1 MLLRV
6 SIANLLSFNELTEFN
21 MLTGDIRRHDH
32 HVKSVGGAEVLKFGL
47 LYGANAAGKSNLIKS
62 IEILAEAFSEGT
74 IDFDD
79 ELMHRFN
86 EGSPKTATIEIEFL
100 VKDKFYIYGLEF
112 NSTIVTNEY
121 LYYSGLGKKE
131 DKLIFEKT
139 VNELGGTK
147 IELANKLDTGTNRKF
162 ILDLIKKKVL
172 KKNELLVSRLMQFE
186 LPKVNNEIKPVHTWF
201 DNLNIIYPKSK
212 PINFLYHLSNSN
224 QFLKFSNELLGTIDV
239 GIDRLEI
246 EDFTLKEYFG
256 ENDKQT
262 IKEIQDEV
270 DNQEHD
276 GFIPYKLDVLIL
288 NENKKV
294 TVRVLKI
301 VHSGENG
308 KEVKFSYSEE
318 SDGTKRLIEY
328 LSVIYSL
335 TLDKRDLVYIIDE
348 MERSVHPYL
357 LKQILKKLTS
367 TQDISGQL
375 IFTTHESNLMDQDL
389 FRTDEIWL
397 TEKNEKGE
405 TCFSPLSNFKLRT
418 DLDLKKGY
426 MTGRF
431 GAIPILANFEDLNW
445 ISDAS

>member
-6 SIANLLSFNELTEFN
+6 SVANLLSFNELTEFN
-21 MLTGDIRRHDH
+21 MLTGDVRRYDH
-32 HVKSVGGAEVLKFGL
+32 HVKCVNGAEVLKFGL

-62 IEILAEAFSEGT
+62 IEILDEAFSTGV
-74 IDFDD
+74 INFDD

-86 EGSPKTATIEIEFL
+86 EGAHKTASIELEFL
-100 VKDKFYIYGLEF
+100 VKETVYIYGIDF
-112 NSTIVTNEY
+112 NSTVVTNEY

-139 VNELGGTK
+139 INKLGGTK
-147 IELANKLDTGTNRKF
+147 IELSKKLDIETNKKV
-162 ILDLIKKKVL
+162 ILDLINKKVL
-172 KKNELLVSRLMQFE
+172 KKNELLVSRLIQFE
-186 LPKVNNEIKPVHTWF
+186 LPKMNKEFTPVHTWF

-212 PINFLYHLSNSN
+212 PVNFLYHLSNSN
-224 QFLKFSNELLGTIDV
+224 EFLKFSNELLSTIDV

-256 ENDKQT
+256 ENDKQS
-262 IKEIQDEV
+262 IKEIQEEV

-276 GFIPYKLDVLIL
+276 GFIPFKLDVLIL
-288 NENKKV
+288 NENNKV

-308 KEVKFSYSEE
+308 KEFKFSYAEE

-335 TLDKRDLVYIIDE
+335 TLDKRDLVYVIDE

-357 LKQILKKLTS
+357 LKKILKKLTS

-405 TCFSPLSNFKLRT
+405 TSFAPLSNFKLRT

-426 MTGRF
+426 MNGRF

-445 ISDAS
+445 ISNAT